1 MSNIWSTKHSRIVCG
16 KEAKKKENY
25 KEKLFPKIGSSQSI
39 ISEKI
44 ADAFWG
50 RSMDQK
56 VGI

>member
-1 MSNIWSTKHSRIVCG
+1 MLVVFC

-25 KEKLFPKIGSSQSI
+25 KEKLFSKIESSQSI
-39 ISEKI
+39 IFKKI